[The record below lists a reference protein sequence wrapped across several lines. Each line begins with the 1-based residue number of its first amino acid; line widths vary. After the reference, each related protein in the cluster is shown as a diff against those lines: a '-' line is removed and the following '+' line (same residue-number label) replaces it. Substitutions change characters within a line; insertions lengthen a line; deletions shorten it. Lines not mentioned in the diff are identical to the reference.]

1 METKFSTY
9 SPDGYDSKEAE
20 RDVCIYSE
28 EYFKHTLTTFLKGL
42 RYTPT
47 ENISD
52 WIKRKEKYEAAIKM
66 PKTFDKLL
74 KENNIFKFN
83 FLFAL
88 DPVNINKETSMLHRS
103 AHIFCETIRSNIRK
117 SLHKLFY
124 NEEAMRTHFICKNF
138 LDQTKHEIGLI
149 DALGLM
155 FSVRRDIAN
164 LAAEIDE
171 KNGLSA
177 TYTHKEGQ
185 HIMDNM
191 IRHKIPLFKGAF
203 VERAKEV
210 DINVRKIVAKARF
223 ENLIAYYNTL

>member
-1 METKFSTY
+1 M
-9 SPDGYDSKEAE
+9 
-20 RDVCIYSE
+20 
-28 EYFKHTLTTFLKGL
+28 
-42 RYTPT
+42 
-47 ENISD
+47 
-52 WIKRKEKYEAAIKM
+52 
-66 PKTFDKLL
+66 
-74 KENNIFKFN
+74 
-83 FLFAL
+83 
-88 DPVNINKETSMLHRS
+88 
-103 AHIFCETIRSNIRK
+103 
-117 SLHKLFY
+117 
-124 NEEAMRTHFICKNF
+124 KN
-138 LDQTKHEIGLI
+138 EIGLI

-223 ENLIAYYNTL
+223 ENLIAYYNAL